1 MKCAAVLLSTTLAL
15 SLSAQAADLTAVRQA
30 LMQGDCDGAVQTLN
44 SAISAGD
51 VDAMNQ
57 LAGMHLVGN
66 CVKQDMATAT
76 ALYEQAAAA
85 GAERAQKM
93 LERAKG

>member
-1 MKCAAVLLSTTLAL
+1 MKLSTIALAILVLLPL
-15 SLSAQAADLTAVRQA
+15 SVRAADLAAVRRA
-30 LMQGDCDGAVQTLN
+30 LMQGDCDGAVATLN
-44 SAISAGD
+44 AAIVEGD
-51 VDAMNQ
+51 INAMNQ

-66 CVKQDMATAT
+66 CVNQDVAAAT

-85 GAERAQKM
+85 GSARAEKM

>member
-1 MKCAAVLLSTTLAL
+1 MKLPAIVLATLILPVAT
-15 SLSAQAADLTAVRQA
+15 QAADLAQVRRA

-66 CVKQDMATAT
+66 CVKQDVAAAT
-76 ALYEQAAAA
+76 ALYEKAAAA
-85 GAERAQKM
+85 GSERAQKM

>member
-1 MKCAAVLLSTTLAL
+1 MKLPAIVLATLILPVAT
-15 SLSAQAADLTAVRQA
+15 QAADLTQVRRA

-51 VDAMNQ
+51 VGAMNQ

-66 CVKQDMATAT
+66 CVKQDVAAAT
-76 ALYEQAAAA
+76 ALYEKAAAA
-85 GAERAQKM
+85 GSERAQKM

>member
-1 MKCAAVLLSTTLAL
+1 MKLAVALLSTALTLAFN
-15 SLSAQAADLTAVRQA
+15 AQAADLTEVRRA
-30 LMQGDCDGAVQTLN
+30 LMQGDCDTAVQTLN

-51 VDAMNQ
+51 FDAMNQ

-66 CVKQDMATAT
+66 CVKQDVAAAT
-76 ALYEQAAAA
+76 ALYEKAAAA
-85 GAERAQKM
+85 GSERAQKM